1 LRTKLREE
9 FDPAPSRAA
18 IFRALV
24 RHQLIIPVPAK
35 RSKSSYVRWERS
47 KAIELWQMD
56 VVSRIYLT
64 DGTQLHCVTGIDDH
78 SRFCVSAQ
86 LAARA
91 TAKPVCDALLLALR
105 RHGVPEEILTDNG
118 RVSTGKH

>member
-35 RSKSSYVRWERS
+35 RSQVQYVRWERS